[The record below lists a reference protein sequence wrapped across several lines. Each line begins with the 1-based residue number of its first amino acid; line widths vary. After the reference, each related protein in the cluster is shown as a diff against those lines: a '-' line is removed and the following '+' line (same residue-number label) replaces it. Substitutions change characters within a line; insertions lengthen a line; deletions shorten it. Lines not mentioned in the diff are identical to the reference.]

1 MSPSG
6 WPCLRFMR
14 KHQEVELLVGN
25 ALASPM
31 LDRGSPTGAIASIHL
46 ESSIVSWSSH
56 RSRIRQTRILHASCG
71 IRCGPTLA
79 PCSAPTVCLR
89 VASPQPRDEGRNLGS
104 VRSVGCT
111 EVLGQETL
119 FLSNLEHHA
128 NDKQPQPDH
137 GGNRVPC

>member
-1 MSPSG
+1 M
-6 WPCLRFMR
+6 CHRL
-14 KHQEVELLVGN
+14 
-25 ALASPM
+25 
-31 LDRGSPTGAIASIHL
+31 
-46 ESSIVSWSSH
+46 IVPWSSL
-56 RSRIRQTRILHASCG
+56 RTSWGEIQARQTFSRLTMVGSWRLSPITHPSNSDSSCVMRNS
-71 IRCGPTLA
+71 RCYRGGPTLA

-89 VASPQPRDEGRNLGS
+89 VASPKPRDEGRNLGS

-128 NDKQPQPDH
+128 DDKQPQPDN